1 MNKATKEQISKAVTM
16 ASMWRI
22 NFHEACIA
30 NKEGGISEDEDQFLT
45 WTAGQ
50 EACARTAVRCAGLS
64 AKREKAM
71 LSAIHYAAHGEL
83 HMEVLR
89 EAEEWLEHLQDQDM
103 WEEPKRDQVEQVQ
116 GRIDSLYA
124 ARLEATR
131 CDLLTVLDGI
141 SRNHARKITELYTR
155 NRAA

>member
-30 NKEGGISEDEDQFLT
+30 NKEARISDDEDQFLA

-50 EACARTAVRCAGLS
+50 EACARVAVRCAGLS

-71 LSAIHYAAHGEL
+71 MSAIQYAAHGEF
-83 HMEVLR
+83 HMEILR
-89 EAEEWLEHLQDQDM
+89 EAEDWLEHLLDA
-103 WEEPKRDQVEQVQ
+103 EEPEKDQVKTVQ
-116 GRIDSLYA
+116 ERIYSLRA
-124 ARLEATR
+124 ARLEALR
-131 CDLLTVLDGI
+131 CDLLADLDGI